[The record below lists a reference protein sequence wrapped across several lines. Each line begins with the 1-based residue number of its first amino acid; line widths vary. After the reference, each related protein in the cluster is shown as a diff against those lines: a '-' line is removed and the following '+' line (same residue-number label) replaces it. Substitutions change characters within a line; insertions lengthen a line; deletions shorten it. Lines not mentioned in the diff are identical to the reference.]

1 MSYGRPKDWVEMR
14 HLASEYGLTLRH
26 YQEEKPHL
34 FELVVV
40 RTFVGGE
47 SILTAM
53 THEDV
58 EGNGKLSNNKTLEQ
72 TILDN
77 AVRSKFYEY
86 LVLCHNNRFESNYQL
101 PSGL

>member
-14 HLASEYGLTLRH
+14 RLASENGLPLRR
-26 YQEEKPHL
+26 YQKQKPHF
-34 FELVVV
+34 FELVVA
-40 RTFVGGE
+40 RTSVGGE

-77 AVRSKFYEY
+77 AVRSK
-86 LVLCHNNRFESNYQL
+86 S
-101 PSGL
+101 